1 LATAGAFLKR
11 NTLSFKQYLDAYEE
25 RWDITPTRHTNLPE
39 YETRTLYTTWDLS
52 FRRLK
57 QEDPEAAQLLSLLAY
72 FDNQNIW
79 YEILHA
85 GVSRVS
91 AEWLAA
97 STANVVA
104 FASTMG
110 KLVEYC
116 FVENNGGT
124 NSYSMHTCIHDWTLH
139 GLNRE
144 VDVDKYWFAFD
155 CVTASIANEGSD
167 DFLGLRFQRLAA
179 HGARL
184 VNDRFQEAGNLDN
197 AFDQRIEGTL
207 YIAEM
212 LTQQIQHDAAE
223 KMYRRALQGCEHALG
238 PEHPSTLLTVNN
250 LGSLYRDQ
258 GKLDQ
263 AEAMFGRALQG
274 YEKTLGPEHTSTILT
289 VNNLGLLYRDLGKL
303 DQAEAMFG
311 RALQGHEKA
320 LGPEHTST
328 LLTVNN
334 LGLLYRDQGKLDQAE
349 VMLRRA
355 LQGYEKALGPEHTST
370 ILTVNNL
377 GLLYSDHGKL
387 DQAEAMLRRALQGY
401 DKALGPEH
409 TSTLLTVNN
418 LGLLY
423 RDQGKLDQAE
433 VMLQRALQGYEK
445 ALGPEHPETLVI
457 ANNLGTLYS
466 DQGKLDQAEAMLR
479 RALRGQ
485 EKVLGPGHPN
495 TLLTVGNLRNLGTV
509 STNQGPVQS
518 IYSFLKANVF
528 RLLKL

>member
-1 LATAGAFLKR
+1 MRKHTDITVQDAGARGLANRLHGLPLALATAGAFLRR
-11 NTLSFKQYLDAYEE
+11 NTLSFKQYLDAYEKQ
-25 RWDITPTRHTNLPE
+25 WDITPKRRVNLPE
-39 YETRTLYTTWDLS
+39 YDRTLYTTWNIS
-52 FRRLK
+52 FTRLGL
-57 QEDPEAAQLLSLLAY
+57 EDPEAAQLLSLLAY

-263 AEAMFGRALQG
+263 AE
-274 YEKTLGPEHTSTILT
+274 
-289 VNNLGLLYRDLGKL
+289 
-303 DQAEAMFG
+303 
-311 RALQGHEKA
+311 
-320 LGPEHTST
+320 
-328 LLTVNN
+328 
-334 LGLLYRDQGKLDQAE
+334 
-349 VMLRRA
+349 
-355 LQGYEKALGPEHTST
+355 
-370 ILTVNNL
+370 
-377 GLLYSDHGKL
+377 
-387 DQAEAMLRRALQGY
+387 
-401 DKALGPEH
+401 
-409 TSTLLTVNN
+409 
-418 LGLLY
+418 
-423 RDQGKLDQAE
+423 